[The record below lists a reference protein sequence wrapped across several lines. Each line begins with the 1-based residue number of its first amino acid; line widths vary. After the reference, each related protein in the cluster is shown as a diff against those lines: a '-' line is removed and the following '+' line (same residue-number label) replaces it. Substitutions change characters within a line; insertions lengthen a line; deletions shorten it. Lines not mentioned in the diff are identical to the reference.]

1 MYIFTS
7 KYYFDNYE
15 YPYIF
20 KATFKNGAKFK
31 FLNVYYEYYYSPKE
45 NEQSLVCSYLTDIDD
60 TIIAKKNITI
70 ANNVL
75 QYLLNIPIINEYTY
89 RCEVSSYET
98 ITHTFKNL
106 SKEKKEKINFISN
119 KVSKFNKEKILF
131 NEVLTLNDI
140 AFKNHIADRYED
152 AILYYFK
159 ILEKLAKKNYIK
171 YHERNYTN
179 AVKNN
184 NKKCLHKFLET
195 FLKENL
201 KITMTSDML
210 KTTVDEV
217 YNKIRY
223 ESYNSIFLKISFFC
237 ECKNIQFD
245 SKKLHLLVKNRNKL
259 AHGDSIDESTIM
271 TSLATAQYLA
281 QNFISI
287 YFFRKS
293 YEDISIFTDIFDK
306 EGVHIISE

>member
-1 MYIFTS
+1 MYTFTS
-7 KYYFDNYE
+7 TYYFDNYE

-20 KATFKNGAKFK
+20 KAKFKNGAKFK
-31 FLNVYYEYYYSPKE
+31 FLDVYYEYYYSPKE
-45 NEQSLVCSYLTDIDD
+45 NEQSLVCSYSTDIDD
-60 TIIAKKNITI
+60 KIIAEKNINI

-89 RCEVSSYET
+89 RYEVSSYES
-98 ITHTFKNL
+98 ITHPFKNL

-119 KVSKFNKEKILF
+119 KASKFNKEKLLF

-140 AFKNHIADRYED
+140 AFKNHIAGRYED

-159 ILEKLAKKNYIK
+159 ILEKLSKKNYIK
-171 YHERNYTN
+171 YHEKNYTK

-184 NKKCLHKFLET
+184 NKKSLHNFLET

-201 KITMTSDML
+201 KITMPSDML

-217 YNKIRY
+217 YNKIRR

-259 AHGDSIDESTIM
+259 AHGDTIDESTII
-271 TSLATAQYLA
+271 TSLTVAESLA
-281 QNFISI
+281 QDFIST

-293 YEDISIFTDIFDK
+293 YKDISLFTDIFDK
-306 EGVHIISE
+306 DVVYITS